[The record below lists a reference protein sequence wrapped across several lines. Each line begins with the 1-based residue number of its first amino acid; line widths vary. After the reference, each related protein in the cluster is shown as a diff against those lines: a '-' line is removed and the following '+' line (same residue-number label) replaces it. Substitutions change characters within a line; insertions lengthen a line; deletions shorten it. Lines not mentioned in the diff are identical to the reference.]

1 MTTVGSEWDVVG
13 RTVTRADVSKVR
25 KATVPTL
32 ARRIAALDWDSLRRS
47 LDEDGFVTT
56 PPLLTPAECDGLI
69 ALYPRD
75 ERFRSTVV
83 MTRHAFGSGE
93 YRYLAYPLPRLVQSL
108 RRQLYAQ
115 LAPLANGWAQALG
128 GKRDFPTDLDDYLA
142 RCHATGQT
150 RSTPLLL
157 RYRTGD
163 YNRLHQDLYGEL
175 AFPLQAA
182 FCLSR
187 RGQSFE
193 GGESLLVEQRPR
205 MQSRGDAIALDQGEM
220 LIFANRDRPVQGK
233 RGFYR
238 ATMRHG
244 VSRLR
249 AGERYALGIIF
260 HDAA

>member
-1 MTTVGSEWDVVG
+1 MTTAGSALDVVG
-13 RTVTRADVSKVR
+13 RSAAQARLAKSRTAP
-25 KATVPTL
+25 AL
-32 ARRIAALDWDSLRRS
+32 ARRIAALDWDALRCA

-56 PPLLTPAECDGLI
+56 PPLLTPAECEGLI
-69 ALYPRD
+69 ALYPQD

-93 YRYLAYPLPRLVQSL
+93 YRYLGYPLPRLVQSL
-108 RRQLYAQ
+108 RRQLYAR
-115 LAPLANGWAQALG
+115 LAPLANDWAEALG
-128 GKRDFPTDLDDYLA
+128 GEPGFPADLDGYLA
-142 RCHATGQT
+142 RCHAAGQT
-150 RSTPLLL
+150 RPTPLLL
-157 RYRTGD
+157 RYRAGD

-187 RGQSFE
+187 RGQDFE

-205 MQSRGDAIALDQGEM
+205 MQSRGDAIALEQGEM
-220 LIFANRDRPVQGK
+220 LIFANRDRPVRGK

-238 ATMRHG
+238 ATLRHG